1 MVYTGNG
8 NQNWFLKDIELIV
21 YYVRRP
27 LRGLLKEIPENHL
40 FSSLIEKTCL
50 CKAYGIAFTVQTTNL
65 KRIVNNKP
73 VYIIFRIIFPLF
85 LDTLQKKRDLPDLFG
100 SRRNLAT

>member
-40 FSSLIEKTCL
+40 FSSWIEKTCL

-65 KRIVNNKP
+65 KRGN
-73 VYIIFRIIFPLF
+73 IILNIIYTVFILGY
-85 LDTLQKKRDLPDLFG
+85 D
-100 SRRNLAT
+100 

>member
-8 NQNWFLKDIELIV
+8 NQNWFLKEIELLV

-40 FSSLIEKTCL
+40 FSSCIEKTCL
-50 CKAYGIAFTVQTTNL
+50 CIAYGIAFTVQTTNL

-85 LDTLQKKRDLPDLFG
+85 FDTL
-100 SRRNLAT
+100 

>member
-40 FSSLIEKTCL
+40 FHLGLETPTCVL
-50 CKAYGIAFTVQTTNL
+50 HMTWLSKLRQ
-65 KRIVNNKP
+65 
-73 VYIIFRIIFPLF
+73 
-85 LDTLQKKRDLPDLFG
+85 
-100 SRRNLAT
+100 